1 MFNDVAGGQTTS
13 LIEYM
18 QLSIN
23 IDLSARQDAIIYR
36 DSKSMAVRDNI
47 MLAYK
52 ENSHQH

>member
-13 LIEYM
+13 FIEYM

-23 IDLSARQDAIIYR
+23 IDQSARQDAIIYR